1 MGKVLQRACFH
12 WLGKSSLGLWNHKLA
27 CWSSHIMDNNKLGLL
42 RRGLFQGHIESL
54 WGVNL
59 IVEDVIIT
67 HTLCKHRRGHGTY
80 GINVET
86 SSTHRNWDWSPWLQ
100 QQGKY
105 KSKDQKWAHCASSRK
120 TQQKIKSAHR
130 HTVKFSPLI
139 SSSTFEMLQVSPQS
153 SHRSRSIFPH
163 ST

>member
-67 HTLCKHRRGHGTY
+67 HTHCVNTEEDMALMESTLKPAARTGTE
-80 GINVET
+80 IDPLDCNNRENT
-86 SSTHRNWDWSPWLQ
+86 S
-100 QQGKY
+100 
-105 KSKDQKWAHCASSRK
+105 
-120 TQQKIKSAHR
+120 QKIKSKPTA
-130 HTVKFSPLI
+130 
-139 SSSTFEMLQVSPQS
+139 
-153 SHRSRSIFPH
+153 
-163 ST
+163 